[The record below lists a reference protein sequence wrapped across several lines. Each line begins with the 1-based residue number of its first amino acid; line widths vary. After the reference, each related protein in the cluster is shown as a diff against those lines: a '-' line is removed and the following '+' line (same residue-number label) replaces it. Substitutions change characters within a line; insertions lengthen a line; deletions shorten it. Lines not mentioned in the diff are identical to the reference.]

1 MARLFGSLCTFS
13 YICNIVAFIEKGIR
27 YLLVHCVM
35 LNSLRIQSKADYLG
49 FLGSV
54 GCIIHCLITP
64 VLVMTSTL
72 LRDESLRVGFL
83 SLDYLFIGINIL
95 AVWSA
100 SRHTLRPLAV
110 ALWIFL
116 TLFATGLLLEEVDAR
131 FEYLAYA
138 ASLGLVVTHLINI
151 RRHTH

>member
-1 MARLFGSLCTFS
+1 MP
-13 YICNIVAFIEKGIR
+13 
-27 YLLVHCVM
+27 
-35 LNSLRIQSKADYLG
+35 NSVRIKSKADYIG
-49 FLGSV
+49 ILGSI

-64 VLVMTSTL
+64 ILVMTSTL
-72 LRDESLRVGFL
+72 LQHDSLRAGFL
-83 SLDYLFIGINIL
+83 SLDYLFIFINII

-110 ALWIFL
+110 ALWAFL
-116 TLFATGLLLEEVDAR
+116 ALFATGLLLEELDAR

-138 ASLGLVVTHLINI
+138 ASLGLVGTHLINI